1 MIEAVKESAMENVPK
16 RVKTSFIT
24 IMIIGICILV
34 PFLCL
39 VDLMNEVTSPIHPQP
54 TGRAFFDSTGV
65 WDIDRIALIEPYDAT
80 STGGGLW
87 HITPIGGK
95 ATQFDVIDKKVI
107 VAYLTGRFASL
118 NGERV
123 KEVWFVLLTEQGTKH
138 NFTNED
144 DLFAFLDENGIDRPN
159 LRDGDDIYEELIE
172 QGTLEW
178 YPNP

>member
-1 MIEAVKESAMENVPK
+1 MKNVPK
-16 RVKTSFIT
+16 KVKIGCIIT
-24 IMIIGICILV
+24 TIIGICILV
-34 PFLCL
+34 PFLCFVSL
-39 VDLMNEVTSPIHPQP
+39 IDEITRPIYPQP
-54 TGRAFFDSTGV
+54 TGTAFFDSTGV

-87 HITPIGGK
+87 LIGPLGGVS

-107 VAYLTGRFASL
+107 VAYNSGRFAIL

-123 KEVWFVLLTEQGTKH
+123 KEVWFVIIAEEGTKH
-138 NFTNED
+138 TFTSQD

-159 LRDGDDIYEELIE
+159 LRYGDDIYEELIE

-178 YPNP
+178 YPDP